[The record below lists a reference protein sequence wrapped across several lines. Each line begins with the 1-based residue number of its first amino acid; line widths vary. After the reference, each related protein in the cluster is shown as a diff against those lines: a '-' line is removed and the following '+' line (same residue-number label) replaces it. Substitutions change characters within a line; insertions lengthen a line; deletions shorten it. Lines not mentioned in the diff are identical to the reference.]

1 MMLIAGC
8 SSAGTTGSTSSEEA
22 SVGPATGTASSS
34 PSSSS
39 SAEIA
44 RSQATTA
51 YLGMWQ
57 DMASAAKTSDWNAP
71 NLARYATG
79 DALSAISRGMYADHL
94 NGLVTKGEPK
104 NSPKVNSV
112 TPATDPTTAVISDCG
127 DSTHWLKYRKD
138 NGKLADDKPG
148 GRQAIT
154 AEVKKLN
161 GRWKVTRF
169 AVEGVGS
176 C

>member
-1 MMLIAGC
+1 LP
-8 SSAGTTGSTSSEEA
+8 SAS
-22 SVGPATGTASSS
+22 PA
-34 PSSSS
+34 
-39 SAEIA
+39 ELA
-44 RSQATTA
+44 RSQATTG

-57 DMASAAKTSDWNAP
+57 DMAQAGTTSDWNSP
-71 NLARYATG
+71 QLARYATG

-94 NGLVTKGEPK
+94 NGLVTKGEPQ
-104 NSPKVNSV
+104 NDPKVSSA
-112 TPATDPTTAVISDCG
+112 TPAANPTTVMISDCG

-138 NGKLADDKPG
+138 NGNLADNKPG

-161 GRWKVTRF
+161 GAWKVARF
-169 AVEGVGS
+169 AVEAVGS